1 MHTSKTHVKKNQNYN
16 DVKEI
21 DNLDN
26 FNVKNSVLESTENTP
41 NRDLIDKVTQTL
53 EYLGSPCGCHYRIGG
68 KCSVVARTYGDT
80 DEISIFLWDGT
91 KNRRLTY
98 EEVKTLEE
106 LNTREEYWIRKLDT
120 VENGYNSYYGGY
132 SSGGDTLS
140 NHPRLKEIKKGE
152 DEEAKKY

>member
-41 NRDLIDKVTQTL
+41 NCDLIDKVTQTL

-98 EEVKTLEE
+98 EEVKTLETALNAIKEKYKNLLKAQAE
-106 LNTREEYWIRKLDT
+106 LNQ
-120 VENGYNSYYGGY
+120 VYNAVGAEFVFKMG
-132 SSGGDTLS
+132 L
-140 NHPRLKEIKKGE
+140 
-152 DEEAKKY
+152 

>member
-1 MHTSKTHVKKNQNYN
+1 M
-16 DVKEI
+16 
-21 DNLDN
+21 DN

-41 NRDLIDKVTQTL
+41 NCDLIDKVTQTL

-98 EEVKTLEE
+98 EEVKTLETALNAIKEKYKNLLKAQAE
-106 LNTREEYWIRKLDT
+106 LNQ
-120 VENGYNSYYGGY
+120 VYNAVGAEFVFKMG
-132 SSGGDTLS
+132 L
-140 NHPRLKEIKKGE
+140 
-152 DEEAKKY
+152 